1 MEDTR
6 PTLHYFII
14 SDAIGETAQK
24 VAQSSLVQ
32 YPSAHKV
39 CHKYNFI
46 SNINDLDIA
55 LEDAA
60 AHEGL
65 IFMTMI
71 DNEMA
76 AYAERFFNK
85 HQLTYYN
92 LIQPIVDEIG
102 YRINMK
108 PSKIIGAQHELSD
121 RYFDKIRA
129 MEYCM
134 SFDDGKDPK
143 GFEEADIVLLGV
155 SRTGKTPL
163 SMYLAMLGY
172 KAANLPLI
180 PENEL
185 PEILFKLDPNKIV
198 GLTNRVE
205 VINQHRDARMREYG
219 ITSPTKYA
227 SFDRIQE
234 EFDFAQEVYK
244 RIGCQTLD
252 VSQRS
257 IEESAAI
264 ILKMLD
270 LHKHEN

>member
-60 AHEGL
+60 AHDGL

-108 PSKIIGAQHELSD
+108 PSKIIGAQH
-121 RYFDKIRA
+121 
-129 MEYCM
+129 
-134 SFDDGKDPK
+134 
-143 GFEEADIVLLGV
+143 
-155 SRTGKTPL
+155 
-163 SMYLAMLGY
+163 
-172 KAANLPLI
+172 
-180 PENEL
+180 
-185 PEILFKLDPNKIV
+185 
-198 GLTNRVE
+198 
-205 VINQHRDARMREYG
+205 
-219 ITSPTKYA
+219 
-227 SFDRIQE
+227 
-234 EFDFAQEVYK
+234 
-244 RIGCQTLD
+244 
-252 VSQRS
+252 
-257 IEESAAI
+257 
-264 ILKMLD
+264 
-270 LHKHEN
+270 

>member
-1 MEDTR
+1 
-6 PTLHYFII
+6 
-14 SDAIGETAQK
+14 
-24 VAQSSLVQ
+24 
-32 YPSAHKV
+32 
-39 CHKYNFI
+39 
-46 SNINDLDIA
+46 
-55 LEDAA
+55 
-60 AHEGL
+60 
-65 IFMTMI
+65 
-71 DNEMA
+71 
-76 AYAERFFNK
+76 
-85 HQLTYYN
+85 
-92 LIQPIVDEIG
+92 
-102 YRINMK
+102 MK
-108 PSKIIGAQHELSD
+108 PTKIIGAQHELSD

-143 GFEEADIVLLGV
+143 GFEEADIILLGV

>member
-1 MEDTR
+1 MKDSN
-6 PTLHYFII
+6 LFIEAHI
-14 SDAIGETAQK
+14 SDIHFGVIDPKITYKILSEQFTNVIA
-24 VAQSSLVQ
+24 
-32 YPSAHKV
+32 
-39 CHKYNFI
+39 
-46 SNINDLDIA
+46 NINDLDIA

-60 AHEGL
+60 AHDGL

-143 GFEEADIVLLGV
+143 GFEEADIILLGV

-205 VINQHRDARMREYG
+205 VINRHRDARMREYG

-234 EFDFAQEVYK
+234 EFDFAQEVYE

-270 LHKHEN
+270 LHKHES